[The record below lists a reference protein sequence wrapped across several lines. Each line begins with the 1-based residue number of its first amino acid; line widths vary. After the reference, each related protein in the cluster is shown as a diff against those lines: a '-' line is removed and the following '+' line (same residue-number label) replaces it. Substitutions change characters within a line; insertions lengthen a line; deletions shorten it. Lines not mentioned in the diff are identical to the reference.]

1 MQLGF
6 YCCIVVSDLKIKER
20 FYLDSSAADSDGEA
34 KEKFDAVAK
43 CLERKQ
49 FGDF

>member
-6 YCCIVVSDLKIKER
+6 YCCIGSYVKIKER

-34 KEKFDAVAK
+34 KGTVDAVAN